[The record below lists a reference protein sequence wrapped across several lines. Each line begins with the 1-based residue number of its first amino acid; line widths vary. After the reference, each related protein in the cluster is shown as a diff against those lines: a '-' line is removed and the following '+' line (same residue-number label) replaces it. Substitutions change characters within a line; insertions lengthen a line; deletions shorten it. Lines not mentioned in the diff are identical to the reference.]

1 MSERKVVKTTC
12 GVCGPCCPVDAYVED
27 GKLISV
33 EGSKDGAAQAG
44 KLCAK
49 GLAAKQYVYNRERVR
64 YPMKR
69 IGKKG
74 EGKFERISWDE
85 AYDMIAENLLRVK
98 DVYGAKATVFY
109 TGYPKWYRPALLRLA
124 NAYGSPNFCTESSTC
139 FQAAA
144 LAWRLVYGNHIC
156 QPDMG
161 HVKTLMLWASN
172 LQHSNTAMSGM
183 YQRLK
188 ERGVCIIDVDPR
200 NTVTAQ
206 DADIHLQIKPG
217 TDGALALA
225 MGQVI
230 IEEGLTDSAFIEQ
243 YVYGF
248 EDYAAYV
255 KSFTPERAAEITG
268 VEAEKIRE
276 AARLFAKNKP
286 SGIMFSASPVV
297 HHINGVQNY
306 RAVFSLL
313 AITGNYDVEGG
324 NCPKGAVSSPCNEYG
339 KVRRIETEEAIG
351 QKEFPVWFE
360 LSCDEAQCT
369 KLADSILEEKPYPLK
384 ALFGMGLNH
393 RMWPQPEHLQRALET
408 LDFFVN
414 VELFMSESSNAAD
427 LVLPACTSYERE
439 QVHVQRG
446 GRFLFSNKA
455 IEPLG
460 EAKHDIEIIME
471 VLKRMKLHDEVLEG
485 GYEQYMQHILAP
497 SGLTLEELKEHPG
510 GMQGR
515 NLTAPATRTFENEL
529 FQTPSGK
536 IELNSLVLEQYR
548 DSHGYE
554 GLPVYKDF
562 RENNDIDR
570 QEYPLILSTGCRKPH
585 LFHARLYRI
594 PWLSGLEQAPC
605 VEIHPRDGEK
615 YGIGDNDVVKVTS
628 PAGSVTGIAVYN
640 VSGTEGVA
648 YMYHGNSNGDANE
661 LIGKAY
667 VDPISGFPGFKGYF
681 CRIEKVEEQTYEV

>member
-1 MSERKVVKTTC
+1 MSECRIVKTTC
-12 GVCGPCCPVDAYVED
+12 GICGPCCPVDAYVRD
-27 GKLISV
+27 GVLVSV
-33 EGSKDGAAQAG
+33 EGSSDSVMQTGN
-44 KLCAK
+44 LCAK
-49 GLAAKQYVYNRERVR
+49 GFAAKQYVYNGERVL

-69 IGKKG
+69 VGKKG

-85 AYDMIAENLLRVK
+85 AYDLIAENLLRVK
-98 DVYGAKATVFY
+98 EVYGAKATVFY

-161 HVKTLMLWASN
+161 RVKTLVLWSSN
-172 LQHSNTAMSGM
+172 LHHSNTAMSGM
-183 YQRLK
+183 YRGLK

-200 NTVTAQ
+200 NTVTARE
-206 DADIHLQIKPG
+206 ADVHLQIRPG

-225 MGQVI
+225 IGQVM
-230 IEEGLTDSAFIEQ
+230 IEEGLTDVEFIER

-248 EDYAAYV
+248 EEYAAYV
-255 KSFTPERAAEITG
+255 KSFTPERAADITG

-324 NCPKGAVSSPCNEYG
+324 NCPKGGVTSPCNEFN
-339 KVRRIETEEAIG
+339 KVRRLDKQEAIG
-351 QKEFPVWFE
+351 QTEFPVWFD
-360 LSCDEAQCT
+360 LSCDEAQCI
-369 KLADSILEEKPYPLK
+369 KLADYILDENPYPLK
-384 ALFGMGLNH
+384 ALFAMGMNH
-393 RMWPQPEHLQRALET
+393 RMWPQPEHLQRALEH

-414 VELFMSESSNAAD
+414 VELFMSESSKAAD

-439 QVHVQRG
+439 QVHRLKG
-446 GRFLFSNKA
+446 GRFLFSNRA

-460 EAKHDIEIIME
+460 ESKNDIEIITE
-471 VLKRMKLHDEVLEG
+471 VLRRMKLHDEVLEQ
-485 GYEQYMQHILAP
+485 GYEQYMQYILAP
-497 SGLTLEELKEHPG
+497 SGLTLKELKEHPA

-515 NLTAPATRTFENEL
+515 NLTEPSTRNFEHEL
-529 FQTPSGK
+529 FNTPSGK
-536 IELNSLVLEQYR
+536 IELKSLVLERYR
-548 DSHGYE
+548 GSHGYE
-554 GLPVYKDF
+554 GLPVFQDF
-562 RENNDIDR
+562 RENAGIDR
-570 QEYPLILSTGCRKPH
+570 EQFPLILSTGCRKPQF
-585 LFHARLYRI
+585 FHARLYRVE
-594 PWLSGLEQAPC
+594 WLKDLEQAPL
-605 VEIHPRDGEK
+605 VEIHPEDGNK
-615 YGIGDNDVVKVTS
+615 YGIGEGDVVKITS
-628 PAGSVTGIAVYN
+628 PSGSVTGIAEYN
-640 VSGTEGVA
+640 ISGAEGVA
-648 YMYHGNSNGDANE
+648 YMYHGSGAGDANK
-661 LIGKAY
+661 LIRKEY

-681 CRIEKVEEQTYEV
+681 CRIEKVEE